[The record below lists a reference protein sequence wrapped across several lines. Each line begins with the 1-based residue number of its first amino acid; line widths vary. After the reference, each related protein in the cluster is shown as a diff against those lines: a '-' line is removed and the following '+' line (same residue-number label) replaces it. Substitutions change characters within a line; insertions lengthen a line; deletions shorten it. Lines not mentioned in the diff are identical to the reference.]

1 MGQPP
6 PSPRG
11 TCVCVW
17 EGGGRGGT
25 RGVGGGGGGANYKL
39 IIGNKIAMFNI
50 M

>member
-11 TCVCVW
+11 TCVGVCV
-17 EGGGRGGT
+17 GGGGGE
-25 RGVGGGGGGANYKL
+25 GGGGGANYKL